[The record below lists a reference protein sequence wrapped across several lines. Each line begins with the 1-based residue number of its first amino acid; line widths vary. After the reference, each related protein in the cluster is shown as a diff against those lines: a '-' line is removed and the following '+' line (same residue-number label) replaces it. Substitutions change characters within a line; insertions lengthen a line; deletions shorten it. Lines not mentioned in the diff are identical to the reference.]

1 LLIGGTRGIG
11 RALARTLGEDNEVV
25 SVIGRRPPSAAD
37 LALPGVHHAVVD
49 LLDTDRLEPVLSDI
63 LGRHGKITNLVFLQR
78 YRGDGD
84 NWAGS
89 LETNLTVTKK
99 VIDRLVPEFAN
110 GRDNSIVVVNSV
122 ARCLVANDQPL
133 GYHVTKAGL
142 WQMVRYYAVFLGPKG
157 IRVNGVSPGL
167 VLKEEA
173 RQFYHQ
179 NENLVN
185 LFKTI
190 TPLGRMSTSEEV
202 AGVIAFLCSPKA
214 SFITGQDIVM
224 DGGLSL
230 VWQASLART
239 LTSAGAK

>member
-1 LLIGGTRGIG
+1 
-11 RALARTLGEDNEVV
+11 
-25 SVIGRRPPSAAD
+25 
-37 LALPGVHHAVVD
+37 VD

-63 LGRHGKITNLVFLQR
+63 LRRHGKITNLVFLQR

-89 LETNLTVTKK
+89 LETSLTVTKK
-99 VIDRLVPEFAN
+99 IIDRLVPEFAE

-122 ARCLVANDQPL
+122 ARWLVANDQPL

-173 RQFYHQ
+173 REFYRQ
-179 NENLVN
+179 NEKLVN

-230 VWQASLART
+230 VWQASMARN
-239 LTSAGAK
+239 LTSAG